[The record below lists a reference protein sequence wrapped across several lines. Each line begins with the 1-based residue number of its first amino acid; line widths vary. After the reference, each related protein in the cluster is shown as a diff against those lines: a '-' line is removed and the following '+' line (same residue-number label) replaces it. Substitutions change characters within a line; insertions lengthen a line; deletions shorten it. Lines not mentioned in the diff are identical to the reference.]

1 MPCGE
6 FNSSL
11 GNFGGGPWA
20 VLTKLNCVENKQHY
34 TNLQTQTTKHKH
46 NYFGFVVSYDTL

>member
-20 VLTKLNCVENKQHY
+20 VLTKLNSVENQQHY
-34 TNLQTQTTKHKH
+34 TNQQTQTTKHKH
-46 NYFGFVVSYDTL
+46 NYFGFVVSYDTW